1 MKQYEKI
8 LVPCSESEATH
19 WVDGT
24 LYRLEIDK
32 IVISAE
38 ELREVWEA
46 AEKRILSG
54 PVNRNY
60 KGEFLSNNPDFHE
73 FCESKGI
80 KI

>member
-1 MKQYEKI
+1 MKRYEK
-8 LVPCSESEATH
+8 VVGYFWGE
-19 WVDGT
+19 D
-24 LYRLEIDK
+24 EIMGVYTDK
-32 IVISAE
+32 EEHMNVIVLTVE